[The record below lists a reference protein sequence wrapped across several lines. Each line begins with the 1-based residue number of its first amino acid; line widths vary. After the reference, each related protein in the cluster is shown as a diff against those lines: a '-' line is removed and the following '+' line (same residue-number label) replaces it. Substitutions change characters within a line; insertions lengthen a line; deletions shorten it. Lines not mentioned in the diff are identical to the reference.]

1 MSQPG
6 VDDAEA
12 RANWAEAGSCWARRG
27 VAHEASLMKRARS
40 RYLLGLWLVLAVT
53 GCPGGPAQ
61 KLEPCRRFGQTC
73 EISPGKLG
81 SCVERTNC
89 TSGNCLICQ
98 SQH

>member
-6 VDDAEA
+6 PDDADG
-12 RANWAEAGSCWARRG
+12 RAILGGSGFALGR
-27 VAHEASLMKRARS
+27 AEASLRKRARS
-40 RYLLGLWLVLAVT
+40 RYLLGLLLLLAVT

-61 KLEPCRRFGQTC
+61 KWEPCRRFGQNC
-73 EISPGKLG
+73 EVAPGKLG

>member
-1 MSQPG
+1 MSHPG
-6 VDDAEA
+6 LEDAEG
-12 RANWAEAGSCWARRG
+12 RAKLGRSGFVPGRAEASP
-27 VAHEASLMKRARS
+27 MKRARS
-40 RYLLGLWLVLAVT
+40 RYLLGLLLLLAVT
-53 GCPGGPAQ
+53 GCPGEPAQ
-61 KLEPCRRFGQTC
+61 KLEPCRRFGQNC